1 MESPNTPPSNETPKP
16 PAPTGAPV
24 AMPAPEPASA
34 PASAAAPVKHKLN
47 HSYVWLGA
55 LRIVPFVF
63 VVAIA
68 SAGDALFELIDIYTT
83 GGSILIVLLAL
94 IAIVLVATGIAML
107 VRFIS
112 YNYIWYEYSN
122 EEFSFY
128 SGIISKKR
136 AHVPY
141 QRIQSINQKATLFQR
156 IAGVCTVSIE
166 TAGGASNTAITLP
179 YIEKSA
185 AEALRKELFAR
196 KQFAQM
202 KAAGVEIPAGMTT
215 EHAAETLG
223 AGASQS
229 ATTTTLPAPTG
240 APATTIPA
248 PAIAPTIPGADEYN
262 ALDTPAH
269 LVNDFRGV
277 FGGDA
282 IDTGTTTYEYGLS
295 NKQLVLTGMTGK
307 TSVVVVFLSIF
318 ATLSSA
324 LSGIGYMFHTS
335 EDEMIST
342 VTGLIDLIPT
352 SWMVG
357 VIVSIVG
364 SFIAIMLVVWLITV
378 GGACLSYGGFRARRR
393 GARIETEYGIINHNF
408 NGIDI
413 DRIQS
418 VEVSQSFFQRLL
430 KSCTLSLARVA
441 SATQDSSESSTKS
454 QARLVIHPFV
464 KLDKVD
470 EILAGLL
477 PEWQDLPAPDKKLPA
492 RARRRAITRRAILQG
507 GGFWLAVFTFIT
519 MFLLA
524 LPLNFDLLS
533 YSELSDYLIFYT
545 MADVFARVLYGVAL
559 LLFIVDIVGAI
570 LWHKG
575 SGFGYDSTYVTIES
589 SGISTNRTIT
599 PRTKVQMASLQ
610 TNPLQR
616 NKQLT
621 TIIAFTAAGVG
632 ASTLKLIDAEQD
644 EASAWFS
651 WCHPGGNKTQT
662 ATESSVSSM
671 Q

>member
-24 AMPAPEPASA
+24 AMPAPKPASA

-295 NKQLVLTGMTGK
+295 NKQLVLAGMTGK

-464 KLDKVD
+464 NLDKVD

-575 SGFGYDSTYVTIES
+575 SGFGYDSTYVTIEN

>member
-24 AMPAPEPASA
+24 AMPAPKPASA

-223 AGASQS
+223 TVASQS
-229 ATTTTLPAPTG
+229 ATSSTLPAPTG

-248 PAIAPTIPGADEYN
+248 PTVAPTIPSADEYN

-318 ATLSSA
+318 ATLSSV

-441 SATQDSSESSTKS
+441 SAAQDSSESSTKS

-464 KLDKVD
+464 KLDKVN

-492 RARRRAITRRAILQG
+492 RARRRAILQG
-507 GGFWLAVFTFIT
+507 GGFWLAIITFIT

-524 LPLNFDLLS
+524 LPLNFDFLS

-559 LLFIVDIVGAI
+559 LIFIVDIVGAI

-575 SGFGYDSTYVTIES
+575 SGFGYDSTYVTIEN

-644 EASAWFS
+644 DASAWFS

-662 ATESSVSSM
+662 AAESSVSSM

>member
-24 AMPAPEPASA
+24 AMPAPKPASA

-295 NKQLVLTGMTGK
+295 NKQLVLAGMTGK

-352 SWMVG
+352 S
-357 VIVSIVG
+357 
-364 SFIAIMLVVWLITV
+364 
-378 GGACLSYGGFRARRR
+378 
-393 GARIETEYGIINHNF
+393 
-408 NGIDI
+408 
-413 DRIQS
+413 
-418 VEVSQSFFQRLL
+418 
-430 KSCTLSLARVA
+430 
-441 SATQDSSESSTKS
+441 
-454 QARLVIHPFV
+454 
-464 KLDKVD
+464 
-470 EILAGLL
+470 
-477 PEWQDLPAPDKKLPA
+477 
-492 RARRRAITRRAILQG
+492 
-507 GGFWLAVFTFIT
+507 
-519 MFLLA
+519 
-524 LPLNFDLLS
+524 
-533 YSELSDYLIFYT
+533 
-545 MADVFARVLYGVAL
+545 
-559 LLFIVDIVGAI
+559 
-570 LWHKG
+570 
-575 SGFGYDSTYVTIES
+575 
-589 SGISTNRTIT
+589 
-599 PRTKVQMASLQ
+599 
-610 TNPLQR
+610 
-616 NKQLT
+616 
-621 TIIAFTAAGVG
+621 
-632 ASTLKLIDAEQD
+632 
-644 EASAWFS
+644 
-651 WCHPGGNKTQT
+651 
-662 ATESSVSSM
+662 
-671 Q
+671 

>member
-24 AMPAPEPASA
+24 AMPAPKPASA

-223 AGASQS
+223 TVASQS
-229 ATTTTLPAPTG
+229 ATSSTLPAPTG

-248 PAIAPTIPGADEYN
+248 PTVAPTIPSADEYN

-318 ATLSSA
+318 ATLSSV

-364 SFIAIMLVVWLITV
+364 SFTAIMLVVWLITV

-441 SATQDSSESSTKS
+441 SAAQDSSESSTKS

-492 RARRRAITRRAILQG
+492 RARRRAILQG
-507 GGFWLAVFTFIT
+507 GGFWLAIITFIT

-524 LPLNFDLLS
+524 LPLNFDFLS

-559 LLFIVDIVGAI
+559 LIFIVDIVGAI

-575 SGFGYDSTYVTIES
+575 SGFGYDSTYVTIEN

-644 EASAWFS
+644 DASAWFS

-662 ATESSVSSM
+662 AAESSVSSM

>member
-1 MESPNTPPSNETPKP
+1 M
-16 PAPTGAPV
+16 
-24 AMPAPEPASA
+24 
-34 PASAAAPVKHKLN
+34 
-47 HSYVWLGA
+47 
-55 LRIVPFVF
+55 
-63 VVAIA
+63 
-68 SAGDALFELIDIYTT
+68 
-83 GGSILIVLLAL
+83 
-94 IAIVLVATGIAML
+94 
-107 VRFIS
+107 
-112 YNYIWYEYSN
+112 
-122 EEFSFY
+122 
-128 SGIISKKR
+128 
-136 AHVPY
+136 
-141 QRIQSINQKATLFQR
+141 
-156 IAGVCTVSIE
+156 SIE

-229 ATTTTLPAPTG
+229 ATTTTLSAPTG

-454 QARLVIHPFV
+454 QARLIIHPFV

-477 PEWQDLPAPDKKLPA
+477 PSGKICPHQ
-492 RARRRAITRRAILQG
+492 TRRLS
-507 GGFWLAVFTFIT
+507 LRVRAVAPSRA
-519 MFLLA
+519 A
-524 LPLNFDLLS
+524 LS
-533 YSELSDYLIFYT
+533 CR
-545 MADVFARVLYGVAL
+545 A
-559 LLFIVDIVGAI
+559 
-570 LWHKG
+570 
-575 SGFGYDSTYVTIES
+575 
-589 SGISTNRTIT
+589 
-599 PRTKVQMASLQ
+599 
-610 TNPLQR
+610 
-616 NKQLT
+616 
-621 TIIAFTAAGVG
+621 
-632 ASTLKLIDAEQD
+632 
-644 EASAWFS
+644 EASGW
-651 WCHPGGNKTQT
+651 P
-662 ATESSVSSM
+662 SSPSSPCSYWRYL
-671 Q
+671 